1 MMKVFERVIEQKI
14 RYGRYR
20 RNAVSFHG
28 CFRDNGCYIYS
39 RGDNLKTRRSFIL
52 PLCTWKRHLI
62 GFLKRS

>member
-39 RGDNLKTRRSFIL
+39 RRDNLKTRRSFIL
-52 PLCTWKRHLI
+52 PLCT
-62 GFLKRS
+62 